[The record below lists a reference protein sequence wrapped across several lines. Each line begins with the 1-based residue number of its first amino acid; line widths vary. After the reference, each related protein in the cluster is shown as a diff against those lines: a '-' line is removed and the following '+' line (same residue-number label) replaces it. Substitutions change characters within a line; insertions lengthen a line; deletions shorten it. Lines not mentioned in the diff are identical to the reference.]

1 MKKAISLVLSVM
13 LVISMFAGLNITV
26 YAEEP
31 TVQNSTFPYNN
42 ADTYV
47 ADSIIRGVIDREGVA
62 HGSSETS
69 LALLHNYTY
78 RTIAEELVDDGA
90 LMFDSLFWQNL
101 KSTLSGDFLN
111 ITNWQEEMY
120 ILLIIDYLNYY
131 SESAEFESNYLKNTF
146 KFTENIYKNVIKYAD
161 LEYLDNVDEII
172 KNQSLSEA
180 VAFSNQWGIVD
191 DLKKYNS
198 VLGDIETVSST
209 AADYYKNLTKALS
222 VQKADESRIEFLKQM
237 KKAGSDNYY
246 FVTAV
251 DNVISMYESS
261 YGSLAFSQGA
271 KTMLKHGM
279 SVLFSEAKKACPEA
293 AAIIDGLKIYN
304 EGLNWLFNSDD
315 ISKNN
320 LKLVI
325 VYTIGSYASSA
336 MRSLRDTF
344 QANPN
349 DDKASA
355 FINGYLGY
363 LKYQEYASNNT
374 IGFVSSALFD
384 GVVNQIINCF
394 SDKNTLTYNEF
405 KEYFHND
412 ISFCESLEKLV
423 QKHYDL
429 YYAIIGY
436 DPSAITDDD
445 PQDNLTEVDP
455 NTATSDDTD
464 FSDILYQL
472 MISGNTIISKDYTL
486 TNDLTIYGDLYFN
499 GGTLD
504 LNGYNFSVGGCII
517 QSGGVMKINRGTLN
531 IGGDYRIQTL
541 LSNGEYTDS
550 SGYLRMLNDSDLINV
565 HGDFITQSS
574 ISTYNANAESNYNR
588 FTAGTINIC
597 GNFYQY
603 KGNSGNFDTS
613 GSHTVCFL
621 EDHQH
626 LIHFDSS
633 SGFNKMV
640 TKNPHVVFDN
650 NVGGLTLYNDLTIEG
665 NIDIGRLDL
674 NAQTLIV
681 NGDLHVS
688 GSLEINKG
696 YLVVN
701 GNLKTDGGINCNGK
715 NVDINGDFLQN
726 SSVALNGGTLNITG
740 NLIQA
745 RGSFTLGGGTL
756 NVGGDYRIQTLLSN
770 GEYTDSS
777 GYLRML
783 NDSDL
788 INVHGDFITQ
798 SSKSTYNANAE
809 SNYNRFTAGMINI
822 CGNFYQY
829 NGNGGNFDASGT
841 HKVILNGKDVQIVHF
856 DSSNSHFN
864 HLYLTKNKETGYVFD
879 PNNCWNK
886 LVENVSKTVVNGIK
900 ITPSVISSI
909 CDETC
914 QFNSYVYG
922 IHSPSQEVVWT
933 ISGNTSVNTT
943 ISTEGL
949 LTIAEDETAEKL
961 TVTATSTD
969 DPTKSASVTVDI
981 YQIKITSTVSSVT
994 VTMATGE
1001 TQKLQAVVTGS
1012 NNPNQK
1018 VIWAVGGNESANTV
1032 INENGE
1038 LTVGE
1043 DETAK
1048 TIIVRATSVDDPEKY
1063 GEFAINITNSDEPQ
1077 YQIGDTNLDGR
1088 ITISDVTAIQRH
1100 LAELELFTDEQ
1111 IALADTNGDGII
1123 NIIDATHLQKYLAEF
1138 DGIVLGKQT
1147 E

>member
-597 GNFYQY
+597 G
-603 KGNSGNFDTS
+603 
-613 GSHTVCFL
+613 FL
-621 EDHQH
+621 
-626 LIHFDSS
+626 
-633 SGFNKMV
+633 
-640 TKNPHVVFDN
+640 
-650 NVGGLTLYNDLTIEG
+650 
-665 NIDIGRLDL
+665 
-674 NAQTLIV
+674 
-681 NGDLHVS
+681 
-688 GSLEINKG
+688 
-696 YLVVN
+696 
-701 GNLKTDGGINCNGK
+701 
-715 NVDINGDFLQN
+715 
-726 SSVALNGGTLNITG
+726 SV
-740 NLIQA
+740 
-745 RGSFTLGGGTL
+745 
-756 NVGGDYRIQTLLSN
+756 
-770 GEYTDSS
+770 
-777 GYLRML
+777 
-783 NDSDL
+783 
-788 INVHGDFITQ
+788 
-798 SSKSTYNANAE
+798 
-809 SNYNRFTAGMINI
+809 
-822 CGNFYQY
+822 
-829 NGNGGNFDASGT
+829 
-841 HKVILNGKDVQIVHF
+841 
-856 DSSNSHFN
+856 
-864 HLYLTKNKETGYVFD
+864 
-879 PNNCWNK
+879 
-886 LVENVSKTVVNGIK
+886 
-900 ITPSVISSI
+900 
-909 CDETC
+909 
-914 QFNSYVYG
+914 
-922 IHSPSQEVVWT
+922 
-933 ISGNTSVNTT
+933 
-943 ISTEGL
+943 
-949 LTIAEDETAEKL
+949 
-961 TVTATSTD
+961 
-969 DPTKSASVTVDI
+969 
-981 YQIKITSTVSSVT
+981 
-994 VTMATGE
+994 
-1001 TQKLQAVVTGS
+1001 
-1012 NNPNQK
+1012 
-1018 VIWAVGGNESANTV
+1018 
-1032 INENGE
+1032 
-1038 LTVGE
+1038 
-1043 DETAK
+1043 
-1048 TIIVRATSVDDPEKY
+1048 
-1063 GEFAINITNSDEPQ
+1063 
-1077 YQIGDTNLDGR
+1077 
-1088 ITISDVTAIQRH
+1088 
-1100 LAELELFTDEQ
+1100 
-1111 IALADTNGDGII
+1111 
-1123 NIIDATHLQKYLAEF
+1123 
-1138 DGIVLGKQT
+1138 
-1147 E
+1147 